1 MSPLQRVD
9 SSTERL
15 EPTRSE
21 PISAVMAS
29 ASAASCRD
37 RVKGLLDSLALLSD
51 LTAPGR
57 ARAALRDIPELDAI
71 REDASLVI
79 SELVTNAVKHSG
91 ATDEDRITL
100 SVVVDGDRVTI
111 QVHDPARTH
120 LVPQLGN
127 PPGQE
132 GGGLGLRLVS
142 QIARHWD
149 TECRNG
155 RTVWAE
161 LALVDPAPRRKANVT

>member
-29 ASAASCRD
+29 TSAASCRD
-37 RVKGLLDSLALLSD
+37 RGRGLLVSLALLSD
-51 LTAPGR
+51 STAPGR
-57 ARAALRDIPELDAI
+57 AREALRDIPGLDAI
-71 REDASLVI
+71 REDVSLVV

-91 ATDEDRITL
+91 ATDGDRITL
-100 SVVVDGDRVTI
+100 SVVGDGDRVTI
-111 QVHDPARTH
+111 QVQDPARTD

-127 PPGQE
+127 PPSQE

-142 QIARHWD
+142 QIARRWD

-161 LALVDPAPRRKANVT
+161 LALVDPAARRKANAT